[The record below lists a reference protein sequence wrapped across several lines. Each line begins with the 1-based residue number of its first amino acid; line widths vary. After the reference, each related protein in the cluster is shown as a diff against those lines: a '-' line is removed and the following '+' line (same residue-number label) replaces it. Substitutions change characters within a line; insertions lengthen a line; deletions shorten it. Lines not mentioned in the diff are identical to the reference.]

1 MASFVVCAERASWR
15 QAGRF
20 AEKIP
25 GAGELRSFEDLRRQ
39 APGQPILVYLTHPD
53 YRRVRSLLEF
63 LKPGTPDVVIYYAT
77 RLAPEEAAELGK
89 LVGEMR
95 PKHTTVV
102 FEAKAAAASV
112 LKHAQSP
119 GPRRHPLA
127 RGQRIRRLRE
137 NFGLTQTELAHAVG
151 VSLRTIQYWE
161 SSGEP
166 SRARDVRDLE
176 ELWSVLKDSIKGA
189 DIPIWLR
196 SANQAFNGLRPIDLL
211 KDGKARDIVV
221 EFRRM
226 QSGEPV

>member
-1 MASFVVCAERASWR
+1 
-15 QAGRF
+15 
-20 AEKIP
+20 
-25 GAGELRSFEDLRRQ
+25 
-39 APGQPILVYLTHPD
+39 
-53 YRRVRSLLEF
+53 
-63 LKPGTPDVVIYYAT
+63 
-77 RLAPEEAAELGK
+77 LGK